1 MPYDPGINMAD
12 ENDDLPEDLDELTG
26 SKGNGKDEEEIYIK
40 VIDEEDPY
48 SDTVDDD
55 TSVVV
60 ADPPDTAQIAELE
73 KQLFELR
80 REKDDIHDRL
90 LRKHADFENFRK
102 RTEKD
107 KREYQSYALSD
118 FMFELLAIL
127 DNFERALSHADDQP
141 SSDYQK
147 GIELIYRQLKDVLE
161 KKGLRAIDSVG
172 KNFDPNFH
180 EAITREEKEDVP
192 ENTILE
198 EFQKGYFFREK
209 LLRPAMVKVSYKPA
223 GAGKKDVAQ
232 EDAPYDEE

>member
-1 MPYDPGINMAD
+1 MVD

-48 SDTVDDD
+48 SDNVADEETNL
-55 TSVVV
+55 VV
-60 ADPPDTAQIAELE
+60 ADPPDSAQIADLE

-102 RTEKD
+102 RAEKE
-107 KREYQSYALSD
+107 KREYQMYALSD
-118 FMFELLAIL
+118 FMYELLTIL
-127 DNFERALSHADDQP
+127 DNFERALSHADDQVG
-141 SSDYQK
+141 SDYQK
-147 GIELIYRQLKDVLE
+147 GVELIYRQLKDGLE
-161 KKGLRAIDSVG
+161 KKGLRAIDSIG
-172 KNFDPNFH
+172 KIFDPNFH
-180 EAITREEKEDVP
+180 EAITREERDDVP

-209 LLRPAMVKVSYKPA
+209 LLRPAMVKVSFRKT
-223 GAGKKDVAQ
+223 GKGDTEEAPPQ
-232 EDAPYDEE
+232 EE